1 MIIPSSPTTAG
12 SQTAVGERLG
22 SCSLWHATK
31 NILKRFVTEREN
43 ARILMDK
50 SRKRLPFSVPFPQ
63 FLCLMNTTRV
73 EN

>member
-22 SCSLWHATK
+22 SCSLRQATE
-31 NILKRFVTEREN
+31 NILKRFLMEIEN
-43 ARILMDK
+43 ARMLMDK
-50 SRKRLPFSVPFPQ
+50 SRKSLPFSVPFPQ